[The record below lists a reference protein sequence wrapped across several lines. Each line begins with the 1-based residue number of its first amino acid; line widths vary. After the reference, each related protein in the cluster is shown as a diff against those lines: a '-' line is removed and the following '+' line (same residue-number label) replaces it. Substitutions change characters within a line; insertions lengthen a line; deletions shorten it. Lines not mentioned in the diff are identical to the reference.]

1 MAYVL
6 RKIGN
11 ADNVAVNYYEVDTE
25 HDMLEIDV
33 ANAPMGSRCYI
44 INVGSTYVLNSNK
57 EWKLVPTGGDSGGGD
72 GVQSDLNQ
80 NDPSAKD
87 YVKNRTHWTQ
97 VETQNLPEQK
107 LESPSLDLSPLVLHT
122 VGAPIS
128 ITIDGTT
135 YSGVTKSVEIFDT
148 TLVYFGNLFLVY
160 DTLEDTGE
168 SFLLAGTAVG
178 EFCML
183 IVDEKKYPDS
193 LPTVSGSWQSLI
205 YHKLSN
211 QFLPTTVSVTDYSG
225 ETPKEYT
232 PKKLTLHSAPKDMIL
247 DPVYFNGNMLGVEQ
261 QNQVFVQYQ
270 EIRVPFEHN
279 TLSKDSWTDYTF
291 DDATLAETLRSV
303 LPSQT
308 VYTAVRLM
316 DKTLKYHY
324 CLVYQMST
332 SGVSRPS
339 GEMIALGFSSWYTE
353 KFPVCVQI
361 KTVGDTITVSVKG
374 LA

>member
-1 MAYVL
+1 MIMAYIL

-25 HDMLEIDV
+25 RDMLEIDV

-44 INVGSTYVLNSNK
+44 INIGSTYILNSNK
-57 EWKLVPTGGDSGGGD
+57 EWKLVPTGGI
-72 GVQSDLNQ
+72 QSDWNQ

-87 YVKNRTHWTQ
+87 YVKNRTHWAQ

-107 LESPSLDLSPLVLHT
+107 LESPFLELSPLVLQT

-135 YSGVTKSVEIFDT
+135 YSGVTKSFDFNGN
-148 TLVYFGNLFLVY
+148 TLVYFGNPSLAGLPG

-168 SFLLAGTAVG
+168 SFLLAGTDVG
-178 EFCML
+178 TSCSL
-183 IVDEKKYPDS
+183 IVDTEKYPDS
-193 LPTVSGSWQSLI
+193 LPTVSGSWQSLV

-211 QFLPTTVSVTDYSG
+211 QFLPTTVSVIDDSG
-225 ETPKEYT
+225 ETSKVYT
-232 PKKLTLHSAPKDMIL
+232 PKNLALYSASEDMIL
-247 DPVYFNGNMLGVEQ
+247 NPVYFNGHILGVEHHE
-261 QNQVFVQYQ
+261 QVFIRYQ

-279 TLSKDSWTDYTF
+279 MIYKDKWTDYTF
-291 DDATLAETLRSV
+291 DDATLAETLQSA
-303 LPSQT
+303 LPNSG
-308 VYTAVRLM
+308 VYTTVRLM
-316 DKTLKYHY
+316 DKTLKYLY
-324 CLVYQMST
+324 CLVYQMSA
-332 SGVSRPS
+332 SGIGPGR
-339 GEMIALGFSSWYTE
+339 EMTALGFSNWYTE

>member
-1 MAYVL
+1 MAFIL

-11 ADNVAVNYYEVDTE
+11 TDNIAVNYYEVDTE
-25 HDMLEIDV
+25 RDMQEIDV

-44 INVGSTYVLNSNK
+44 INIGSTYVLNSNK
-57 EWKLVPTGGDSGGGD
+57 EWKLVPTGGGD
-72 GVQSDLNQ
+72 GVQSDWNQ

-128 ITIDGTT
+128 ITIDSTT
-135 YSGVTKSVEIFDT
+135 YPGVTKSVETFDT
-148 TLVYFGNLFLVY
+148 TVVYFGNLFLIN

-168 SFLLAGTAVG
+168 SFLLVGTDAVD

-183 IVDEKKYPDS
+183 IVDKKKYPDS

-232 PKKLTLHSAPKDMIL
+232 PKKLTLNSAPKDMIL
-247 DPVYFNGNMLGVEQ
+247 DPVYFNGLTLGVEQ
-261 QNQVFVQYQ
+261 QNLVFAQYQ
-270 EIRVPFEHN
+270 EIRVPFEHDALYPDRWN
-279 TLSKDSWTDYTF
+279 DYTF
-291 DDATLAETLRSV
+291 DDATLAETLQSV
-303 LPSQT
+303 LPNQAI
-308 VYTAVRLM
+308 YTAVRLM

-332 SGVSRPS
+332 AGVIQPSR
-339 GEMIALGFSSWYTE
+339 EMIAAGFSNWHTGN
-353 KFPVCVQI
+353 FPVCVQI

>member
-1 MAYVL
+1 MIIVYVL

-57 EWKLVPTGGDSGGGD
+57 EWKLVPTGGSSGGGD
-72 GVQSDLNQ
+72 GVQSDWNQ

-135 YSGVTKSVEIFDT
+135 YSGVTKSFEFFDGN
-148 TLVYFGNLFLVY
+148 TLVYFGNLFLA
-160 DTLEDTGE
+160 DNTFEDTGE

-178 EFCML
+178 TFCTL
-183 IVDEKKYPDS
+183 IIDAEKYPDS

-232 PKKLTLHSAPKDMIL
+232 K
-247 DPVYFNGNMLGVEQ
+247 
-261 QNQVFVQYQ
+261 
-270 EIRVPFEHN
+270 
-279 TLSKDSWTDYTF
+279 
-291 DDATLAETLRSV
+291 ETYS
-303 LPSQT
+303 
-308 VYTAVRLM
+308 
-316 DKTLKYHY
+316 
-324 CLVYQMST
+324 
-332 SGVSRPS
+332 
-339 GEMIALGFSSWYTE
+339 
-353 KFPVCVQI
+353 
-361 KTVGDTITVSVKG
+361 
-374 LA
+374 

>member
-1 MAYVL
+1 MIMAYVL

-57 EWKLVPTGGDSGGGD
+57 EWKLVPTGGGSGGGD
-72 GVQSDLNQ
+72 GVQSDWNQ

-107 LESPSLDLSPLVLHT
+107 LESPSLELSPLVLQT

-128 ITIDGTT
+128 ITINGTT
-135 YSGVTKSVEIFDT
+135 YSGVTKSFEFSGN
-148 TLVYFGNLFLVY
+148 TLVYFGNLFLA
-160 DTLEDTGE
+160 DNTLEDTGE
-168 SFLLAGTAVG
+168 SFLLAGTSVG
-178 EFCML
+178 TFCTL

-211 QFLPTTVSVTDYSG
+211 QFLPTTVSVIDESG
-225 ETPKEYT
+225 EYT
-232 PKKLTLHSAPKDMIL
+232 PKKLALYSAPEGKIL
-247 DPVYFNGNMLGVEQ
+247 EFVYFDGFKLGVEHHE
-261 QNQVFVQYQ
+261 QVFTQYQ
-270 EIRVPFEHN
+270 EIRVPFEHDMIYQD
-279 TLSKDSWTDYTF
+279 KWIDYTF

-303 LPSQT
+303 LPNPK
-308 VYTAVRLM
+308 VYTAVHLM

-332 SGVSRPS
+332 AGVGPGR
-339 GEMIALGFSSWYTE
+339 EMVASGFSNWYIE